1 MPKLLVLQ
9 GANMNWLGQREPELY
24 GRTTAAELDAKLR
37 EYAQKGGFSIDIVYT
52 NHEGEAIECLYRAV
66 ADRVDAVVLNP
77 GGFSYAG
84 YALRDCIKG
93 ITVPVVELHMTNH
106 YARDIHS
113 VTASASRGVLMGFG
127 VNTYFRA
134 VDAALDIVAGAAI
147 RSSEQ

>member
-9 GANMNWLGQREPELY
+9 GANMNWLGRREPELY
-24 GRTTAAELDAKLR
+24 GRTTAAELDARLR
-37 EYAQKGGFSIDIVYT
+37 DYAEKRGFAIEIVYT
-52 NHEGEAIECLYRAV
+52 NHEGEAIDCLYRAV
-66 ADRVDAVVLNP
+66 EDRVDAVVLNP

-93 ITVPVVELHMTNH
+93 ITIPVIELHLTNH
-106 YARDIHS
+106 YARNIHS
-113 VTASASRGVLMGFG
+113 ITASASRGVLMGFG

-147 RSSEQ
+147 RSSDQ